1 LALVLTLDFFPPIVD
16 DPFTYG
22 EIAAANAL
30 SDVFAVGGTPIAAL
44 NIFGFP
50 SQLPLETASSILEGG
65 ASKAGEANTPIIG
78 GHTLEDEEPK
88 YGLAV
93 TGVIKPEKQIT
104 NSNASTGDLLVL
116 TKAIGTG
123 VITTALKN
131 APNMLDRND
140 LDAAIFSMTTLN
152 NSASKCMISSA
163 IQTATDITGFG
174 LLGHLHKMMKTSDQS
189 AIIWNDKIPVLNG
202 TRDLIKKNIHPGGT
216 LDNLESVKN
225 FVNFSSDVTTFDKKL
240 LTDPQT
246 SGGILMSVPENK
258 LTSLLKLLEDEGSL
272 VNQVIGE
279 VINKADSSIL
289 VKTGS

>member
-1 LALVLTLDFFPPIVD
+1 MVLTLDFFPPIVD

-30 SDVFAVGGTPIAAL
+30 SDVFAVGGTPVAAL

-50 SQLPLETASSILEGG
+50 SQLPLETASLILEGG
-65 ASKAGEANTPIIG
+65 ASKAGEANTPIVG
-78 GHTLEDEEPK
+78 GHTLEDDEPK

-104 NSNASTGDLLVL
+104 NSNAMTGDLLVL

-131 APNMLDRND
+131 APNMVDKND

-163 IQTATDITGFG
+163 IQTATDVTGFG
-174 LLGHLHKMMKTSDQS
+174 LLGHLHKMMNASGQS

-202 TRDLIKKNIHPGGT
+202 TRELIKKNIHPGGT
-216 LDNLESVKN
+216 SDNLEFIQN
-225 FVNFSSDVTTFDKKL
+225 FVDFSSDITTFDKKL
-240 LTDPQT
+240 LADPQT

-258 LTSLLKLLEDEGSL
+258 LTSVVKLLEVEGTL
-272 VNQVIGE
+272 VSQVIGE
-279 VINKADSSIL
+279 VVKKTVSSIL
-289 VKTGS
+289 VKTRG